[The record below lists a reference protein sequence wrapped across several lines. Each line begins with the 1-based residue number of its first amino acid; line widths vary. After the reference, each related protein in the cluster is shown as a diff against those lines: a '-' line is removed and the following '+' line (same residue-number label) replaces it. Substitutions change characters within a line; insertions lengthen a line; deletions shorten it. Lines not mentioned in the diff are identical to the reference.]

1 MRRLQDKSRLATM
14 MKQAGFYIG
23 PDPQCAHAHKRRI
36 RAEGESSG
44 GGGRRT
50 LGLGGGGESCGGGFE
65 NLIYSLKLNLN
76 NFLVNL
82 IKVKIYF

>member
-1 MRRLQDKSRLATM
+1 MQDKSRLATM

-23 PDPQCAHAHKRRI
+23 PDPPCAHAQKRRV

-65 NLIYSLKLNLN
+65 NLIYSLNTELKQLSWS
-76 NFLVNL
+76 
-82 IKVKIYF
+82 I

>member
-1 MRRLQDKSRLATM
+1 M

-23 PDPQCAHAHKRRI
+23 SDPPYAHAQKRGV

-65 NLIYSLKLNLN
+65 HLIYSLNTELKQLSWS
-76 NFLVNL
+76 
-82 IKVKIYF
+82 I